1 MDRVGLMQ
9 KLVME
14 LVTECEDIE
23 LLDLVWKLLATG

>member
-1 MDRVGLMQ
+1 MDRVGLMR